1 MRVATDI
8 GGTFTDLVA
17 VGKGGEVYLAKS
29 HTTPPSFE
37 EGVIHVIEK
46 SGVDPRSV
54 EAFIHG
60 TTTIINALTE
70 RKGAKT
76 ALLTTKGFRDVLEI
90 ARCNR
95 PDLFNLV
102 FAKPRPFIPRY
113 LRREVAER
121 VAFDGSVLT
130 PLCERDVEEAVAFFK
145 AEGVEAVAVCYI
157 NSYANDAHE
166 RQTVA
171 LVKKLWPE
179 VFVTSSI
186 EVTKEWREYERTS
199 TVALNSYVMPVA
211 ASYLNHLES
220 RLDEIG
226 CTGERYIM
234 QSNGGTTTFAQARRT
249 PINMVESGPVAGVF
263 GAAILGQAVGEKN
276 IIAFDVGGTTAKC
289 SLIDDGEVKVT
300 TEYRIERTDSYAGY
314 PIMAPVVDIVEIGN
328 GGGSIAWIDE
338 AGSLKVGP
346 QSAGALPGPVAYGK
360 GGAEPTTTDA
370 CLLTGRL
377 SAKNFDNEVDLES
390 VRRAVREKVGDAFG
404 MTAEEAAMSIIR
416 VADSNMFNALKLISV
431 RRGYDPRDFAM
442 VAFGGGGPMHCAYL
456 ARELNVRK
464 VIVPVAAS
472 VFSAWGM
479 LMTDLRHDYIQ
490 TKICRMNEVALSE
503 LNAMWDGL
511 VSQARA
517 QFAQE
522 GVPAGQIV
530 YSFIADM
537 RYMGQEHTVKVH
549 VPPVPWTDEV
559 KAEIVA
565 RFHETHEHFYTYRL
579 PDTPTEIVNLHLV
592 AYGRLQK
599 PELHR
604 IDPQRGPVSG
614 AVKETR
620 PVYFTDEGW
629 QDTPIYDREKL
640 GAGAAVSGPAI
651 VEEVTASTVVCPG
664 QSLTVDDYGNLI
676 IETEVR
682 E

>member
-1 MRVATDI
+1 
-8 GGTFTDLVA
+8 
-17 VGKGGEVYLAKS
+17 
-29 HTTPPSFE
+29 
-37 EGVIHVIEK
+37 
-46 SGVDPRSV
+46 
-54 EAFIHG
+54 
-60 TTTIINALTE
+60 
-70 RKGAKT
+70 
-76 ALLTTKGFRDVLEI
+76 
-90 ARCNR
+90 
-95 PDLFNLV
+95 
-102 FAKPRPFIPRY
+102 
-113 LRREVAER
+113 
-121 VAFDGSVLT
+121 
-130 PLCERDVEEAVAFFK
+130 
-145 AEGVEAVAVCYI
+145 
-157 NSYANDAHE
+157 
-166 RQTVA
+166 
-171 LVKKLWPE
+171 
-179 VFVTSSI
+179 
-186 EVTKEWREYERTS
+186 
-199 TVALNSYVMPVA
+199 
-211 ASYLNHLES
+211 
-220 RLDEIG
+220 
-226 CTGERYIM
+226 
-234 QSNGGTTTFAQARRT
+234 
-249 PINMVESGPVAGVF
+249 
-263 GAAILGQAVGEKN
+263 
-276 IIAFDVGGTTAKC
+276 
-289 SLIDDGEVKVT
+289 
-300 TEYRIERTDSYAGY
+300 
-314 PIMAPVVDIVEIGN
+314 
-328 GGGSIAWIDE
+328 
-338 AGSLKVGP
+338 
-346 QSAGALPGPVAYGK
+346 
-360 GGAEPTTTDA
+360 
-370 CLLTGRL
+370 
-377 SAKNFDNEVDLES
+377 
-390 VRRAVREKVGDAFG
+390 
-404 MTAEEAAMSIIR
+404 MSIIR

-522 GVPAGQIV
+522 GVPDGQIV

-604 IDPQRGPVSG
+604 IGPQRGPVSG

-640 GAGAAVSGPAI
+640 GAGAAGLRPGRS

-664 QSLTVDDYGNLI
+664 QSLTVDGYGNLI